1 RPEFALHSVLEGMLI
16 GAYAMGAHEGY
27 FYIRN
32 EYPLAVERLQI
43 AIDQAREYGLLGEN
57 IFDTGYNFDIKVV
70 RGAGAFVCGEE
81 TALMASIEG
90 HLGEPRPRPP
100 YPTVYG
106 LWGKPTNINNVET
119 WANVAPI
126 IDRGGKWYADIGTE
140 TSKGTKVFS
149 LVGKINNTGLLEVP
163 MGITLRDI
171 IYKIGGGI
179 PDGKEFKAVQTGGP
193 SGGCI
198 PAEQLDLPVDYESLT
213 EAGSMMGSGGMV
225 VMDEDTCMV
234 DIARYFLAFTKDESC
249 GKCTPCRE
257 GTVQMN

>member
-1 RPEFALHSVLEGMLI
+1 M
-16 GAYAMGAHEGY
+16 
-27 FYIRN
+27 
-32 EYPLAVERLQI
+32 
-43 AIDQAREYGLLGEN
+43 
-57 IFDTGYNFDIKVV
+57 
-70 RGAGAFVCGEE
+70 
-81 TALMASIEG
+81 
-90 HLGEPRPRPP
+90 
-100 YPTVYG
+100 
-106 LWGKPTNINNVET
+106 ET

-126 IDRGGKWYADIGTE
+126 IDRGGKWYSDIGTE

-179 PDGKEFKAVQTGGP
+179 PDGKQFKAVQTGGP

-257 GTVQMN
+257 GTVQMNRILTDFTEGRGTLEDLDLLENLAISVKSTSLCGLGQTAPNPVLTTLRYFRDEYVAHIVDKKCPAHTCLALNTYGIDPEICVTNGHGCGVCRRECPE